1 MLLLLLI
8 CSLVIITLWLLW
20 KYKWEAIRISGNSM
34 YPTLEN
40 GDIVLIDKR
49 PRQPYHI
56 GDICLLTPPDEE
68 NRLVVKR
75 ITKESFGAYFWVLG
89 DNRNDSKDSRAYGW
103 VKKQLIEGRVIKT
116 WKTKK

>member
-34 YPTLEN
+34 YPTIEH
-40 GDIVLIDKR
+40 GDIVLLDKR
-49 PRQPYHI
+49 PKQPYHI
-56 GDICLLTPPDEE
+56 GDICLLTPPDEKE
-68 NRLVVKR
+68 KLVCKR
-75 ITKESFGAYFWVLG
+75 ITKESYGFYWMLG
-89 DNRNDSKDSRAYGW
+89 DNRNHSRDSRDYGW
-103 VKKQLIEGRVIKT
+103 VRQELIEGRVIKT